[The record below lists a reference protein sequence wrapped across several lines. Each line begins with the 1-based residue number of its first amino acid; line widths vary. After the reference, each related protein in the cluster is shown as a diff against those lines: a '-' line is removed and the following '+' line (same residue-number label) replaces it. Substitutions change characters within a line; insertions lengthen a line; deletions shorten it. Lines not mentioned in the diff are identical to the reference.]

1 MAKRP
6 RVEPEGIDWDQ
17 VNQINRSVLDSYNT
31 PSSTPAP
38 PPSGSSAA
46 VPISPGG
53 LGMRGGKA
61 GGFWYNKGGKVKAGS
76 STCPGMCKGGKVISS
91 RSM

>member
-6 RVEPEGIDWDQ
+6 RLEPPGIDWDQ
-17 VNQINRSVLDSYNT
+17 ARSIQQKVLDSYDQPEA

-61 GGFWYNKGGKVKAGS
+61 GGFWYNKGGSV
-76 STCPGMCKGGKVISS
+76 TRPQMCKGGKVIST
-91 RSM
+91 RSF